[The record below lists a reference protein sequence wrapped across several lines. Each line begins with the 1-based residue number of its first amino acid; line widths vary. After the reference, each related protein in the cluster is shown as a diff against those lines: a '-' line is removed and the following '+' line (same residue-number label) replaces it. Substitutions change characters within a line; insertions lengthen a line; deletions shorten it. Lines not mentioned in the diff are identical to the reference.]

1 MKRKVYEIVSKIMN
15 LPLDQI
21 NENSS
26 PDTIEAWT
34 SLKHMNLV
42 LALEQEFGTTFTD
55 EEILELM
62 NVGVIIDTLNK
73 NACAEG

>member
-15 LPLDQI
+15 IPLDRI

-62 NVGVIIDTLNK
+62 NVGVIIDALSK
-73 NACAEG
+73 NGCVKE